1 MQISMVIGTGASLDP
16 SGLARHVQNLESA
29 GVDLVWGGE
38 IYGDD
43 RVSTLALVAGEAP
56 AWELLSL

>member
-38 IYGDD
+38 IYG
-43 RVSTLALVAGEAP
+43 
-56 AWELLSL
+56 